1 MKWFGLV
8 VTIIAYLLARK
19 FYQRFP
25 YPFFVPVLIATVI
38 IISVLFFTQYPY
50 EQYLKDVSLITELL
64 GVAIVALGYP
74 LYKQWKVIQKYMIP
88 ILFGTFIGTYLG
100 LESGRMLAKWFQFD
114 NSVTYS
120 LIVKSV
126 TTPVAI
132 EITEEIGGIRAL
144 AAIFVMIAG
153 ISCVVLG
160 PFLLKWLK
168 VDQPLEIG
176 IGYGCAAHVL
186 GTSKSLEFGE
196 EAAAASSV
204 SMTLCAIFASFLT
217 PIIIALFS

>member
-8 VTIIAYLLARK
+8 ITVIAYLLARK
-19 FYQRFP
+19 CYQRFP

-38 IISVLFFTQYPY
+38 IICVLKLSQYPY
-50 EQYLKDVSLITELL
+50 EQYMKDVSLITELL

-74 LYKQWKVIQKYMIP
+74 LYKHWKLIHKYVIP
-88 ILFGTFIGTYLG
+88 ILFGTFVGTYLG
-100 LESGRMLAKWFQFD
+100 LESGRMLAKWFHFD
-114 NSVTYS
+114 DSVTYS

-132 EITEEIGGIRAL
+132 EIAEAIGGIRAL

-153 ISCVVLG
+153 ISGVVFG

-168 VDQPLEIG
+168 VDKPLEIG
-176 IGYGCAAHVL
+176 ISYGCAAHVI

-196 EAAAASSV
+196 EAAAVSSV
-204 SMTLCAIFASFLT
+204 SMTLCAVFASFLT
-217 PIIIALFS
+217 PVIIALSS

>member
-8 VTIIAYLLARK
+8 ITIIAYLLARK

-38 IISVLFFTQYPY
+38 IISVLLLSDYPY
-50 EQYLKDVSLITELL
+50 EQYMKDVSLISELL

-74 LYKQWKVIQKYMIP
+74 LYKQWKVIQKYLIP

-114 NSVTYS
+114 DSVTYS

-132 EITEEIGGIRAL
+132 EITSEIGGIRAL
-144 AAIFVMIAG
+144 AAVFVMIAG

-168 VDQPLEIG
+168 IDQPLEIG

-196 EAAAASSV
+196 EAAAVSSV
-204 SMTLCAIFASFLT
+204 SMTFCAIFASFLT
-217 PIIIALFS
+217 PVIIALF

>member
-8 VTIIAYLLARK
+8 ITIIAYLLARK

-38 IISVLFFTQYPY
+38 IISVLLLSDYPY
-50 EQYLKDVSLITELL
+50 EQYAKDVSLITELL

-74 LYKQWKVIQKYMIP
+74 LYKQWKVIQKFWIP
-88 ILFGTFIGTYLG
+88 IFFGTFIVTYLG

-114 NSVTYS
+114 DSVTYS

-132 EITEEIGGIRAL
+132 EITSEIGGIRAL
-144 AAIFVMIAG
+144 AAVFVMIAG

-168 VDQPLEIG
+168 IDQPLEIG

-196 EAAAASSV
+196 EAAAVSSV

-217 PIIIALFS
+217 PVIIALF

>member
-8 VTIIAYLLARK
+8 ITIIAYLLARK

-38 IISVLFFTQYPY
+38 IISVLLLSDYPY
-50 EQYLKDVSLITELL
+50 EQYAKDVSLITELL

-74 LYKQWKVIQKYMIP
+74 LYKQWKVIQKYLIP
-88 ILFGTFIGTYLG
+88 IFFGTFIGTYLG

-114 NSVTYS
+114 DSVTYS

-132 EITEEIGGIRAL
+132 EITSEIGGIRAL
-144 AAIFVMIAG
+144 AAVFVMIAG

-168 VDQPLEIG
+168 IDQPLEIG

-196 EAAAASSV
+196 EAAAVSSV

-217 PIIIALFS
+217 PVIIALF

>member
-1 MKWFGLV
+1 MKSFGLV
-8 VTIIAYLLARK
+8 ITIIAYFIARK

-25 YPFFVPVLIATVI
+25 YPFFVPVLVATVI
-38 IISVLFFTQYPY
+38 IICVLMLSQYPY
-50 EQYLKDVSLITELL
+50 EQYMKDVSLITELL

-74 LYKQWKVIQKYMIP
+74 LYRHWKLIRNYVIP
-88 ILFGTFIGTYLG
+88 ILFGTFAGTYFG
-100 LESGRMLAKWFQFD
+100 LESGRILAKWLHFED
-114 NSVTYS
+114 SVTYS

-153 ISCVVLG
+153 ISGVVLG

-168 VDQPLEIG
+168 VDNPLEIG
-176 IGYGCAAHVL
+176 ISYGCAAHVL

-196 EAAAASSV
+196 EAAAVSSV
-204 SMTLCAIFASFLT
+204 SMTLCAVFASFLT
-217 PIIIALFS
+217 PVIISFFS

>member
-8 VTIIAYLLARK
+8 ITIIAYLLARK

-38 IISVLFFTQYPY
+38 IISVLLLSDYPY
-50 EQYLKDVSLITELL
+50 EQYAKDVSLITELL

-74 LYKQWKVIQKYMIP
+74 LYKQWKVIQKYLIP
-88 ILFGTFIGTYLG
+88 IFFGTFIGTYLG

-114 NSVTYS
+114 DSVTYS

-132 EITEEIGGIRAL
+132 EITSEIGGIRAL
-144 AAIFVMIAG
+144 AAVFVMIAG

-168 VDQPLEIG
+168 IDQPLEIG

-196 EAAAASSV
+196 EAAAVSSV
-204 SMTLCAIFASFLT
+204 SMTFCAIFASFLT
-217 PIIIALFS
+217 PVIIALF

>member
-132 EITEEIGGIRAL
+132 EITEEIGGSARWRRYL
-144 AAIFVMIAG
+144 
-153 ISCVVLG
+153 
-160 PFLLKWLK
+160 
-168 VDQPLEIG
+168 
-176 IGYGCAAHVL
+176 
-186 GTSKSLEFGE
+186 
-196 EAAAASSV
+196 
-204 SMTLCAIFASFLT
+204 
-217 PIIIALFS
+217 